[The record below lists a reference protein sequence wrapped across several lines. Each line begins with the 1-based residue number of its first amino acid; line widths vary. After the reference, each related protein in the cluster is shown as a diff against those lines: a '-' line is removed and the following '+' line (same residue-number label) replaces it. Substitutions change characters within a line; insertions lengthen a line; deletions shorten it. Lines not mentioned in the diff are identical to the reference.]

1 MSKIRGDL
9 NPPKFRES
17 RGLWFATLD
26 LGRGPDGKRRK
37 VEVSSKTRAGCIQKR
52 MERIREIEDGT
63 YTPGVKPTVSSWMDH
78 WCDEI
83 ASDRVAPRTLAN
95 YRSYTRKHITP
106 HVGARRLD
114 ALSVDDVRELH
125 RGMRES
131 GVSDRV
137 VQAVHNTLS
146 KALKDATREG
156 VIAQNVCD
164 RMDRPRARMQE
175 RGSYSRAE
183 VRAILTTAEGDG
195 PGEYSRWMAALTL
208 GSRQGELLAFEWSRL
223 DLTGGMADLSW
234 QVQQLPWRHGHG
246 CSCGLDVAARQ
257 CRHKEPDAPAWFEL
271 RPAHKGRWF
280 TRPKTRASVRA
291 LPLPGPLVDVLR
303 KWREIAPET
312 SLGLVWP
319 DSRGL
324 PRTDR
329 MDRAAWTDLCKRAG
343 VRQLTLHSA
352 RHTMVSLLLDD
363 GVDPEVIRQIAGH
376 STILSTR
383 GYMHVSADR
392 ARDALAR
399 LAG

>member
-1 MSKIRGDL
+1 MEIRGDI
-9 NPPKFRES
+9 NPPRWSEAKQR
-17 RGLWFATLD
+17 WIATLD
-26 LGRGPDGKRRK
+26 LGVGADGKRNR
-37 VEVSSKTRAGCIQKR
+37 VEVSANSRAQCLEKR
-52 MERIREIEDGT
+52 KARIREIEDGT
-63 YTPGVKPTVSSWMDH
+63 YTPGVKPTVLAWMEH
-78 WCDEI
+78 WCDVI
-83 ASDRVAPRTLAN
+83 ASERVSPRTLAN
-95 YRSYTRKHITP
+95 YRSYTRKHISA

-114 ALSVDDVRELH
+114 VLSVDDVRALH
-125 RGMRES
+125 RGIRES
-131 GVSDRV
+131 GASDRV

-146 KALKDATREG
+146 KALKDAVREG
-156 VIAQNVCD
+156 VIGQNPCD

-175 RGSYSRAE
+175 RGAYSRAE
-183 VRAILTTAEGDG
+183 VKAILTTAEGDG

-223 DLTGGMADLSW
+223 DLDAGMADLSW

-246 CSCGLDVAARQ
+246 CACGPDVAARR

-291 LPLPGPLVDVLR
+291 LPLPGPLVEVLR

-329 MDRAAWTDLCKRAG
+329 MDRASWTDLCKRAG

-352 RHTMVSLLLDD
+352 RHTMVSLLLED
-363 GVDPEVIRQIAGH
+363 GVDPEVIRLIAGH

>member
-9 NPPKFRES
+9 NPPKYRES

-52 MERIREIEDGT
+52 LERMKEIEDGT
-63 YTPGVKPTVSSWMDH
+63 YTPGVKPTVSSWMEH
-78 WCDEI
+78 WCDVI
-83 ASDRVAPRTLAN
+83 ASERVAPRTLAN
-95 YRSYTRKHITP
+95 YRSYARKHITP

-114 ALSVDDVRELH
+114 VLSVDDVRSLH
-125 RGMRES
+125 RGIRES

-146 KALKDATREG
+146 KALKDAVREG
-156 VIAQNVCD
+156 VIGQNPCD

-175 RGSYSRAE
+175 RGAYSRAE
-183 VRAILTTAEGDG
+183 VKAILTTAEGDG

-223 DLTGGMADLSW
+223 DLAVGMADLSW

-246 CSCGLDVAARQ
+246 CACGPDVAARR
-257 CRHKEPDAPAWFEL
+257 CRHREPDAPAWFEL

-280 TRPKTRASVRA
+280 TRPKTRASVRT
-291 LPLPGPLVDVLR
+291 LPLPGPLVEVLR

-319 DSRGL
+319 DGRGL

-352 RHTMVSLLLDD
+352 RHTMVSLLLED

>member
-1 MSKIRGDL
+1 MGKIRGDL

-52 MERIREIEDGT
+52 MERMKEIEDGT
-63 YTPGVKPTVSSWMDH
+63 YTPGVKPTVKGWMDH
-78 WCDEI
+78 WCDVI
-83 ASDRVAPRTLAN
+83 ASDRVSPRTLTN
-95 YRSYTRKHITP
+95 YRSYVRKHIAA

-114 ALSVDDVRELH
+114 ALSVDDVRALH
-125 RGMRES
+125 RGIRES
-131 GVSDRV
+131 GASDRL

-156 VIAQNVCD
+156 VIGQNVCD

-195 PGEYSRWMAALTL
+195 PGEFSRWMAALTL
-208 GSRQGELLAFEWSRL
+208 GSRQGELLAFEWDRL
-223 DLTGGMADLSW
+223 DLDAGMADLSW
-234 QVQQLPWRHGHG
+234 QMQQLPWRHGHG
-246 CSCGLDVAARQ
+246 CTCWRGLKPAQ

-280 TRPKTRASVRA
+280 TRPKTKASVRA
-291 LPLPGPLVDVLR
+291 LPLPGPLVEVLR
-303 KWREIAPET
+303 QWREVAPT
-312 SLGLVWP
+312 TRLGLVWP
-319 DSRGL
+319 DDRGL

-329 MDRAAWTDLCKRAG
+329 ADRAAWKDLCKRAG

-352 RHTMVSLLLDD
+352 RHTMVSLLLED

-392 ARDALAR
+392 ARTALAR
-399 LAG
+399 LTD